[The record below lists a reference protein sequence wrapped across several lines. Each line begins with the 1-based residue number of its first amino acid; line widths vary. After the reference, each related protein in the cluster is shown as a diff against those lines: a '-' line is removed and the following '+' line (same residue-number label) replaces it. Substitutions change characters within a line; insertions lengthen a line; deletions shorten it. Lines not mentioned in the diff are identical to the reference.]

1 MKILIDTKRNA
12 IKINNKSISIFS
24 KKSFE
29 CISEL
34 WNKLGWNQKYSYT
47 FTWLG
52 RPIIQVP
59 EDIVR
64 FQELIFRLK
73 PNKIVETGIA
83 HGGTAILFASILDQI
98 NNKGK
103 VLAIDIKIRKKNL
116 KAIKKHSLYRHI
128 KLFEGS
134 STDLNIFRK
143 VKKNIKPNDKVFVF
157 LDSNHTYEHVYN
169 ELMLY
174 SKIVSKNSYI
184 VACDGVMSL
193 VNDTPRGKKYWK
205 RDNPI
210 KAIKKFLKN
219 NKNFI
224 LDEPVWLFNESKL
237 NKRITH
243 SPLCFLKKIK

>member
-1 MKILIDTKRNA
+1 MKIQIDTKINT
-12 IKINNKSISIFS
+12 IKINNKTKSIYS

-29 CISEL
+29 FISEL
-34 WNKLGWNQKYSYT
+34 WIKLGWNQKYSYT

-52 RPIIQVP
+52 RPIIQIP

-64 FQELIFRLK
+64 FQEIIFRLK

-103 VLAIDIKIRKKNL
+103 VLAIDIKIKKKNF
-116 KAIKKHSLYRHI
+116 KAIKNHSLYKHI

-134 STDLNIFRK
+134 STDSSIFRK
-143 VKKNIKPNDKVFVF
+143 VKKNIRPNDKVFVF
-157 LDSNHTYEHVYN
+157 LDSDHTYEHVYN
-169 ELMLY
+169 ELILY

-184 VACDGVMSL
+184 VVCDGVMKL
-193 VNDTPRGKKYWK
+193 VNDTPKGKKYWNI
-205 RDNPI
+205 DNPI
-210 KAIKKFLKN
+210 KAIKKFLEN

-243 SPLCFLKKIK
+243 SPLCFLKKIR